1 MRMKRINTISTNDHV
16 KLTGK
21 LEKKELHFVYS
32 FVFPGLINTGVN
44 ILFGMEKYHNM
55 LK

>member
-21 LEKKELHFVYS
+21 LEKKRITFC
-32 FVFPGLINTGVN
+32 
-44 ILFGMEKYHNM
+44 ILFCFSRIDQHRCQYPLWNGKIP
-55 LK
+55 